1 MVQMAV
7 LLELLEEDLMVE
19 VQVQVDLVEP
29 KLVEVLKQTEEHTEN
44 IIKQLVQ

>member
-7 LLELLEEDLMVE
+7 LQELLEEDLTVV
-19 VQVQVDLVEP
+19 VQVQVDLVEL
-29 KLVEVLKQTEEHTEN
+29 KLVEVLKQTVEHTEN